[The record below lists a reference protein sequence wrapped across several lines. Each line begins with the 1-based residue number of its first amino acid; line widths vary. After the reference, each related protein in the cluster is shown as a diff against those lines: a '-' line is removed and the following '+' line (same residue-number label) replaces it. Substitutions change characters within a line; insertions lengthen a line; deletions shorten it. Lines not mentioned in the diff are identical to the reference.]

1 MAAVREELVPKGEE
15 AKRAWEKHY
24 LLKDR
29 LCRPSDESS
38 CTSNGERLDYSRRRE
53 DFAWGN
59 LVCVRVVNHPD
70 IAKIIRA
77 AKQWEMATKE

>member
-1 MAAVREELVPKGEE
+1 MSPHALP
-15 AKRAWEKHY
+15 
-24 LLKDR
+24 
-29 LCRPSDESS
+29 
-38 CTSNGERLDYSRRRE
+38 SNGERLDYSRRRE

-59 LVCVRVVNHPD
+59 LVCVGVVNHPD

>member
-1 MAAVREELVPKGEE
+1 MRD
-15 AKRAWEKHY
+15 AKLW
-24 LLKDR
+24 
-29 LCRPSDESS
+29 
-38 CTSNGERLDYSRRRE
+38 RRE

-59 LVCVRVVNHPD
+59 LVCVGVVNYPD